1 MRPLVF
7 DRLRSDRAIAIGVM
21 LFAAVA
27 LYVTAS
33 FDPPVLPGFPGAA
46 FFPRLVLVALFSF
59 GAVLLV
65 RAWRLRNGSVPETQ
79 ARADDRRPVDFD
91 IGPVALG
98 CAAALGAI
106 ALMQLAGF
114 EIAGTLFI
122 GAALVIRTRRWIFSA
137 LIGAFG
143 TAVMYA
149 VFVLALQ
156 VHLPLLFL
164 PRYL

>member
-1 MRPLVF
+1 
-7 DRLRSDRAIAIGVM
+7 M
-21 LFAAVA
+21 LFALVA

-46 FFPRLVLVALFSF
+46 FFPRLVLVALLLF
-59 GAVLLV
+59 GAMLVLRTWRGRRRRAASAENAGADVDDPIDFHPWPLV
-65 RAWRLRNGSVPETQ
+65 
-79 ARADDRRPVDFD
+79 
-91 IGPVALG
+91 LG
-98 CAAALGAI
+98 CAAAFGAI
-106 ALMQLAGF
+106 AAMQVAGF

-122 GAALVIRTRRWIFSA
+122 GAALAIRTRRWLLSA
-137 LIGAFG
+137 SIGALS